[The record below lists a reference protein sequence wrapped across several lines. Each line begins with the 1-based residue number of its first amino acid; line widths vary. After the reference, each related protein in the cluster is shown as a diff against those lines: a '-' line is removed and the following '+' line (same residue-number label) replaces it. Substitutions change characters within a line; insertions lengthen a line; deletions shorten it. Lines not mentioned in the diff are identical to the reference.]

1 MGGNIMRVEKNQINY
16 LPFIDVK
23 IFDNPP
29 TDGNQIYYFILLRH
43 LIGLSNI
50 EFLNDINFSEIHV
63 NKSIYDLHKI
73 MVISK
78 TENMDIISKN
88 EVIHI
93 IGKLRNKIT
102 HAKKTTKTS
111 LKKLFLF
118 ANVIHYYDYDSINNY
133 FQNSVV
139 EYILSLKNNIGV
151 YCNSNNSVPT
161 IGATFDAL
169 LLLDYLRKVDE
180 IKNETIEWIISCQ
193 NKGFKKNPEA
203 AREYLSATFDGI
215 VLALH
220 FNFIEKVNL
229 SYVKQYIKQYFEIY
243 LNKNKPNFK
252 SLFYLFMINQLL
264 YDRKLAIFDY
274 IYRGNYY
281 D

>member
-1 MGGNIMRVEKNQINY
+1 MRVEKNQINY
-16 LPFIDVK
+16 LPFIDIK

-29 TDGNQIYYFILLRH
+29 IDGNQIYYFILLRH

-50 EFLNDINFSEIHV
+50 ELLNDINFSNIHV

-93 IGKLRNKIT
+93 IEKLRNKT
-102 HAKKTTKTS
+102 FHAKKTIKTS
-111 LKKLFLF
+111 LRKLFLF
-118 ANVIHYYDYDSINNY
+118 ANIIHYYDHDSINHY

-139 EYILSLKNNIGV
+139 EYILSLKNNMGV
-151 YCNSNNSVPT
+151 YRNSNNSVPT

-169 LLLDYLRKVDE
+169 LLLDYLKKVDE
-180 IKNETIEWIISCQ
+180 IKNETIEWIESCQ

-203 AREYLSATFDGI
+203 AREYLSATFDGT

-229 SYVKQYIKQYFEIY
+229 SYIEQYVEQYFEIY

-274 IYRGNYY
+274 IYWGNYY
-281 D
+281 A